1 MATRAQID
9 NIICRTA
16 PIVQKYAKQFG
27 YKICSPA
34 IAQILQESLGK
45 YDGLSLLAYKYHNLH
60 GLKSGEAWLKA
71 GKPSVN
77 MKTGEE
83 YTPGK
88 ISIIND
94 WFRVFP
100 NEDAG
105 IKGYYEFLEY
115 KRYAAV
121 RSAATPL
128 AYLQALK
135 AANYCTSTT
144 YVNNCMAKINKYN
157 LTQYDGAAP
166 PVVPILFEIGKTYT
180 LQSNMYVRNE
190 PKGRNLTFE
199 ELTEDGRA
207 HAIQDDNGAVLRKG
221 TRVTV
226 KAIQK
231 LDSGAIWLRIP
242 SGWIC
247 GKGSS
252 GALYAI

>member
-9 NIICRTA
+9 NIIRRTA

-45 YDGLSLLAYKYHNLH
+45 YEGLSLLAYQYHNLH
-60 GLKSGEAWLKA
+60 GLKCGDAWLKA

-77 MKTGEE
+77 MKTPEE

-88 ISIIND
+88 KTTIND

-115 KRYAAV
+115 KRYAAI

-135 AANYCTSTT
+135 AADYCTSTA
-144 YVNNCMAKINKYN
+144 YVNNCMNKINTYN
-157 LTQYDGAAP
+157 LTQYDGAP
-166 PVVPILFEIGKTYT
+166 TPVIPVLFEIGKTYT
-180 LQSNMYVRNE
+180 LQSNMYVRSE
-190 PKGRNLTFE
+190 PRGINLTFE

-207 HAIQDDNGAVLRKG
+207 HAFQDDSGAVLRKG

-231 LDSGAIWLRIP
+231 LDSGAVWLRIP

-252 GALYAI
+252 GAVYAN